1 MKWFKAI
8 YHQCYNYMGHHI
20 WLQIACIYGMNVG
33 VYCQIQLTGFPF
45 NSNSIIHW
53 LSLLCVDV
61 ISIVPRKGSSLTVSV
76 RIVAK
81 SVTDLHTDSGL
92 VFHTYSM

>member
-1 MKWFKAI
+1 MFLE
-8 YHQCYNYMGHHI
+8 YSSE
-20 WLQIACIYGMNVG
+20 IAVMSATVSILNW
-33 VYCQIQLTGFPF
+33 TGFPYK
-45 NSNSIIHW
+45 SNSIIHC

-81 SVTDLHTDSGL
+81 FVTDLHTDSGL